1 MARRW
6 RAWHPG
12 GGGPGSDV
20 RLGDE
25 EAHHVV
31 RVLRLRAGEPLAI
44 FDGAGREWEG
54 TIVEARGGSVLV
66 RLGDERT
73 DTVEPSLPLT
83 LVQGLSRPD
92 RVEWA
97 LEKATEV
104 GVRAIVL
111 ATCARSDGPPPS
123 PSRLGRW
130 RRIVLEAAKQSGRR
144 RLPELVDPSPLRD
157 AVAPLQGLRIVL
169 RPGAPPL
176 AETLAG
182 VAPEAAALAVGPEG
196 GFEEAEVALLGE
208 AGWKPAS
215 LGPRVLRTE
224 TAGPVAAA
232 LVLHRWGDLGS
243 AKPD

>member
-6 RAWHPG
+6 RAWHPEG
-12 GGGPGSDV
+12 GSPGSDV

-25 EAHHVV
+25 EAHHVL

-54 TIVEARGGSVLV
+54 TIVQAQGGLV
-66 RLGDERT
+66 VVHLGEERT
-73 DTVEPSLPLT
+73 DTVEAPLPVT
-83 LVQGLSRPD
+83 LVQGLSRPEH
-92 RVEWA
+92 VEWA

-104 GVRAIVL
+104 GVHAIVL

-123 PSRLGRW
+123 PARLQRW

-144 RLPELVDPSPLRD
+144 RLPDLPDPRPLRD
-157 AVAPLQGLRIVL
+157 AISSIQGTRIALQPGGVSFVQVL
-169 RPGAPPL
+169 EGPRP
-176 AETLAG
+176 
-182 VAPEAAALAVGPEG
+182 AAVALAVGPEG
-196 GFEEAEVALLGE
+196 GFEETEVEGLQAEGFTAV
-208 AGWKPAS
+208 S

-232 LVLHRWGDLGS
+232 LVLHRWGDLGGS
-243 AKPD
+243 KPE